1 MELCCQWPV
10 LASHLQPWYIY
21 PTGCS
26 CSNSWWWVC
35 PYGSWVYTLILFF
48 FLYIDVLFK
57 NRMNIQSK
65 KCCLFGDA
73 IDWWGWLHY
82 IGLAMCQN
90 SLAWFQDQAQRAH
103 DVAYSVPRIICF
115 NLSYSHPVHTKFFEG
130 KYLAHP
136 NFLITYKCESHVGWI
151 IQLRLDL
158 HHQLLDPE
166 VELLVNPAIWMTWSD
181 EDFIG
186 RICRLCRKTHVLSSP
201 QRTIDRALS
210 LYRKQFGSHFDL
222 AYLQPIPE
230 NQAWKDVLHWFWS
243 GRGWSGQSVSAVVSE
258 WVIDGIMGE
267 PIVNF
272 FWNRQLIGRL
282 YGKSWDRLTLLPY
295 NLFP

>member
-1 MELCCQWPV
+1 
-10 LASHLQPWYIY
+10 
-21 PTGCS
+21 
-26 CSNSWWWVC
+26 
-35 PYGSWVYTLILFF
+35 
-48 FLYIDVLFK
+48 
-57 NRMNIQSK
+57 
-65 KCCLFGDA
+65 
-73 IDWWGWLHY
+73 
-82 IGLAMCQN
+82 MCQN

-243 GRGWSGQSVSAVVSE
+243 GRGWSGQSVSAVVSG

-272 FWNRQLIGRL
+272 FWNRQFIGRL

>member
-1 MELCCQWPV
+1 MMLHTV
-10 LASHLQPWYIY
+10 SLASYVLIFPILTLYT
-21 PTGCS
+21 PS
-26 CSNSWWWVC
+26 SLK
-35 PYGSWVYTLILFF
+35 GS
-48 FLYIDVLFK
+48 
-57 NRMNIQSK
+57 
-65 KCCLFGDA
+65 
-73 IDWWGWLHY
+73 
-82 IGLAMCQN
+82 
-90 SLAWFQDQAQRAH
+90 
-103 DVAYSVPRIICF
+103 
-115 NLSYSHPVHTKFFEG
+115 

-136 NFLITYKCESHVGWI
+136 NFLIIYKCESHVGWI

-210 LYRKQFGSHFDL
+210 LYRKQFASHFDL

-243 GRGWSGQSVSAVVSE
+243 GRGWSGQSVSAVVSG

-272 FWNRQLIGRL
+272 FWNRQLIGRWAM
-282 YGKSWDRLTLLPY
+282 GNPGID
-295 NLFP
+295 